1 MMRWPALR
9 HFPDRAAP
17 ESSDWASPA
26 TTARSE
32 IIGLSTFGVA
42 MLALV
47 YAWAGALLKGS
58 AVLAV
63 LLWVGATVSRQ
74 FGRDPRAHISS
85 GDKVRA
91 LTRGVPLEI
100 LGLVVAS
107 L

>member
-17 ESSDWASPA
+17 ESSDWASAA

-32 IIGLSTFGVA
+32 IIGLSTLGVA

-58 AVLAV
+58 AILAV
-63 LLWVGATVSRQ
+63 LLWVGCDRVAAVWS
-74 FGRDPRAHISS
+74 GSAGAH
-85 GDKVRA
+85 
-91 LTRGVPLEI
+91 LLRG
-100 LGLVVAS
+100 
-107 L
+107 

>member
-17 ESSDWASPA
+17 ESSDWASAA
-26 TTARSE
+26 TPARSE
-32 IIGLSTFGVA
+32 IIGLSTVGVA

-63 LLWVGATVSRQ
+63 LLWVGVTVSRQ
-74 FGRDPRAHISS
+74 FGRDPRPHISL

-91 LTRGVPLEI
+91 LTRGCRL
-100 LGLVVAS
+100 
-107 L
+107 